1 MQRMDKNRYFHA
13 IEALTVATN
22 EVVSLGLVQKYEI
35 FATAPIAQ
43 CPYCGAVVIT
53 TLVHHKHIV
62 LCLLVPKCCHNLQT
76 KNLIRLKD
84 LNLIRV
90 CLGLL

>member
-62 LCLLVPKCCHNLQT
+62 LCLLVPKCCHN
-76 KNLIRLKD
+76 
-84 LNLIRV
+84 
-90 CLGLL
+90 